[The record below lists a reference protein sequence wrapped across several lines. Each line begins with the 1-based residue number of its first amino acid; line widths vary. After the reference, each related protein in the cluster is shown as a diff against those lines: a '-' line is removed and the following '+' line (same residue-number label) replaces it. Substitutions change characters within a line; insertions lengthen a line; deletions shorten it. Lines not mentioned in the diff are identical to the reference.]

1 MSYRDGIEVLRA
13 AFPELASAL
22 SACTNLDR
30 AIRYLSTNQAFL
42 LSAMDVIAQDE
53 FTHDVLIPF
62 AQSEKYLVLG
72 ST

>member
-1 MSYRDGIEVLRA
+1 MSYQDGIEVLRK

-22 SACTNLDR
+22 SECSNLDR
-30 AIRYLSTNQAFL
+30 AIRYLRTDEAFL

-62 AQSEKYLVLG
+62 AQCEKYLVLG

>member
-1 MSYRDGIEVLRA
+1 MSYQDGIEILRGT
-13 AFPELASAL
+13 FPELASAL

-30 AIRYLSTNQAFL
+30 AIRYLHTNKVFQ

-62 AQSEKYLVLG
+62 AQSERYLVFG